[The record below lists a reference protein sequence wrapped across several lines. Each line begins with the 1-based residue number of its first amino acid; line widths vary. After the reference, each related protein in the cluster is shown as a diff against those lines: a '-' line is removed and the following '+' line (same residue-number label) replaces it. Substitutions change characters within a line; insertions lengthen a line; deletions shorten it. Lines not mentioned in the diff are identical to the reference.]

1 MSSILLA
8 AINQYAV
15 GLVTNGLTMNLDAGD
30 SSSYSGSGTAWNDIS
45 GNGNGATLVGPTY
58 VSGSDAHFD
67 FNGTSHYAYSNGL
80 VYGNGS
86 TLSEVSCF
94 AWVRTTYN
102 SGTAGTWENSNWA
115 LLDFDRSEVFT
126 FSLNGTGEVHFS
138 GTSSANGGFSS
149 TQYDLVGTARN
160 NNGAWHMVGWTFS
173 VANQEIKMYVDGSLD
188 RTHTP
193 PSGSFT
199 ALGAGL
205 TRYGYIGDGSEAL
218 TPNGGGNG
226 IYYDGDIGQ
235 ILLYEN
241 KALTLDEVT
250 QNWNATRGRF
260 GV

>member
-8 AINQYAV
+8 ATNQYTV
-15 GLVTNGLTMNLDAGD
+15 LVTNGLTMNLDAGD

-94 AWVRTTYN
+94 AWIRTTYN
-102 SGTAGTWENSNWA
+102 VGTAGTWDNNNWS
-115 LLDFDRSEVFT
+115 LWDFDRSEVFT
-126 FSLNGTGEVHFS
+126 FALNGTGEVQFS
-138 GTSSANGGFSS
+138 AASSAYGGFSS
-149 TQYDLVGTARN
+149 LYDLVGTAQN

-199 ALGAGL
+199 ALGSGT
-205 TRYGYIGDGSEAL
+205 TRYGIIGDGSEA
-218 TPNGGGNG
+218 TSPNGSKNG
-226 IYYDGDIGQ
+226 IYYEGDIGQ
-235 ILLYEN
+235 ILFYEN
-241 KALTLDEVT
+241 KALTLSEVT